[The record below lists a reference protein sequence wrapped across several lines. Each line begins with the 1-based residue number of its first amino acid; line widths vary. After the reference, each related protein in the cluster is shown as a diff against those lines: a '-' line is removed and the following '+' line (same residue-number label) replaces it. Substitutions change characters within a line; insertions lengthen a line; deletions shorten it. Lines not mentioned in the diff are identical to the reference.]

1 MDKIK
6 KRNDI
11 RHSET
16 FYLLGIN
23 KEREKVWLVSPSW
36 NCGWYWGMGY
46 LQTMVGNR
54 RPSIAS
60 DISSHHHFDTLF
72 LKGDKPIIE
81 AFEEVFNKCTL
92 DRKEIQL
99 LTQYM
104 RAAYIVKDYA
114 MLMSCTSIS
123 VLKDEKEVN
132 RINHQ
137 VLPKLFNEIHNLLKE
152 D

>member
-1 MDKIK
+1 MEKIK
-6 KRNDI
+6 KHNDI

-23 KEREKVWLVSPSW
+23 KEKQKVWLVSPSW
-36 NCGWYWGMGY
+36 DCGWYWGMGY

-54 RPSIAS
+54 LPSIAS
-60 DISSHHHFDTLF
+60 DISSHCHFDILF
-72 LKGDKPIIE
+72 LKRNKTIIE
-81 AFEEVFNKCTL
+81 AFEEVFDKCTL
-92 DRKEIQL
+92 DQKEVQL
-99 LTQYM
+99 LASYM
-104 RAAYIVKDYA
+104 QAAYTLKDYA
-114 MLMSCTSIS
+114 RLMGASIS
-123 VLKDEKEVN
+123 ILKDEKEAN